1 MTKYGD
7 INTEML
13 IYSQI
18 FRDIT
23 SEKFPFKEL
32 TPLTS
37 QGTTIRTEWV
47 FFFWSDCIFSRPVY
61 QYWTFC
67 VSRRR
72 FPRVLTHVEHLIHL
86 NDTLV

>member
-32 TPLTS
+32 TPSTS
-37 QGTTIRTEWV
+37 QGTTIRTKWV
-47 FFFWSDCIFSRPVY
+47 FFFGQI
-61 QYWTFC
+61 
-67 VSRRR
+67 VS
-72 FPRVLTHVEHLIHL
+72 FQDWFISIGHFVSLDVAFQEFLHM
-86 NDTLV
+86 